1 MGIAVSRFMA
11 TGVSV
16 SCKEVVRDV
25 VVEAVVWMVLVLEDV
40 VWIVLVLEDVE
51 VTVVS
56 VV

>member
-16 SCKEVVRDV
+16 SCKEVVTDV

-40 VWIVLVLEDVE
+40 VWIVLVLEDV
-51 VTVVS
+51 V
-56 VV
+56 